1 MARLLAFELGISA
14 LYFFVGLLIGYIAE
28 SRGWLY
34 AIFPPLLIRTVQ
46 GAPFFVFVMPGT
58 NGPISP
64 LISVMVVMAAVIV
77 SFLGGLAGASLRSR
91 ATAGS

>member
-1 MARLLAFELGISA
+1 MARFLAFELGIST

-28 SRGWLY
+28 SRGWFY
-34 AIFPPLLIRTVQ
+34 AILPALLIRTVQ
-46 GAPFFVFVMPGT
+46 VMPFLHYILPGT
-58 NGPISP
+58 PAI
-64 LISVMVVMAAVIV
+64 MVTVVGVAVTM